1 MITGSL
7 THAEVERDL
16 HKWLF
21 SGNSAIAGVYI
32 QDEDCI
38 LTIAESVEC
47 GLLTRGTGL
56 ELLEAQ
62 VLV

>member
-1 MITGSL
+1 M
-7 THAEVERDL
+7 RDL

-21 SGNSAIAGVYI
+21 SGNSAIAGIYI

-38 LTIAESVEC
+38 MSIAESVEF
-47 GLLTRGTGL
+47 GFLTRGTGL

-62 VLV
+62 VRNSMRSFAFIF